1 MSLDVNERRA
11 YVGLLGQRIDAENRA
26 FEELSERWERG

>member
-1 MSLDVNERRA
+1 MGLEVSERRA
-11 YVGLLGQRIDAENRA
+11 FVNLLGQRIDAENRA